1 MRLFPD
7 WYAPIVK
14 AQNWLLRFFVKSAI
28 FYKKNAIMRSI
39 MEKAGL
45 GTKCG
50 AIAFSLPVTD
60 TAGLTLYEEEPEE
73 ESAPA
78 EA

>member
-1 MRLFPD
+1 MD
-7 WYAPIVK
+7 
-14 AQNWLLRFFVKSAI
+14 
-28 FYKKNAIMRSI
+28 
-39 MEKAGL
+39 KAGL

-50 AIAFSLPVTD
+50 AIAFSRPVTD